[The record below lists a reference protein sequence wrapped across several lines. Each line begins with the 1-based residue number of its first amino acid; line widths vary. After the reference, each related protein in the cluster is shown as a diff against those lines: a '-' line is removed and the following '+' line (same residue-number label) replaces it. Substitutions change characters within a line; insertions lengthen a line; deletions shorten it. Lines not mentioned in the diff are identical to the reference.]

1 MFNANVRSFVAL
13 TTLLAGL
20 LAVPGCDAG
29 DPAAAS
35 LAAYTPNLEG
45 AEDPVAGMSLKLAGS
60 AAIELADGEVVELA
74 LSDEQRAALE
84 CDGDAR
90 VSQILI
96 APLQL
101 GDRSFVAPVLEATCD
116 GESPT
121 AHVNLREAGESC
133 EGEDCIAFVPAL
145 GGAGDLLLSA
155 PEGLLAQPCLGPGT
169 QACIG
174 CGLGRVRTR
183 TLTSSTFD
191 PETGL
196 CHYGYTYGTC
206 DYDMCTM

>member
-29 DPAAAS
+29 DPAAAR
-35 LAAYTPNLEG
+35 LAAYTPNHEG

-74 LSDEQRAALE
+74 LSDEQRATLE

-96 APLQL
+96 DPLQL
-101 GDRSFVAPVLEATCD
+101 GDRVFVAPVLEATCD

-121 AHVNLREAGESC
+121 AHINLREAGESC
-133 EGEDCIAFVPAL
+133 DGEDCIAFIPAL
-145 GGAGDLLLSA
+145 GGAGDLPLSA
-155 PEGLLAQPCLGPGT
+155 PQGLPASVCLAPGSHT
-169 QACIG
+169 CIG
-174 CGLGRVRTR
+174 CGFGRVRTR
-183 TLTSSTFD
+183 TLTSSTYD
-191 PETGL
+191 PSTGT
-196 CHYGYTYGTC
+196 CSYGYTYGTC

>member
-35 LAAYTPNLEG
+35 LAAYTPNYEG

-74 LSDEQRAALE
+74 LSDEQRATLE

-96 APLQL
+96 DPLQL
-101 GDRSFVAPVLEATCD
+101 GDRGFVAPVLEATCD

-133 EGEDCIAFVPAL
+133 DGEDCIAFIPAL
-145 GGAGDLLLSA
+145 GGADLPLSA
-155 PEGLLAQPCLGPGT
+155 PEGLPASLCLPAGT

-183 TLTSSTFD
+183 ILTSSTFD
-191 PETGL
+191 PSTGN
-196 CHYGYTYGTC
+196 CSYGYTYGTC